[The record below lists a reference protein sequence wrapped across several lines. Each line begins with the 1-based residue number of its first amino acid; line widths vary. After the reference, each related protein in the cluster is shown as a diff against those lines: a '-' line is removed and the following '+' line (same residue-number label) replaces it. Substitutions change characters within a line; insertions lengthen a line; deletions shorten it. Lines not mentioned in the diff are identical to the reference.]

1 MSGERKFFT
10 YGEGNQEEQLFLVKD
25 KGKDKRESIEINYE
39 QENVL
44 KKDDLKQ
51 GEEAKKDIINLINR
65 FIKEENKFYNF
76 INNKKELN
84 KENQIETCP
93 YFNQETEIN
102 NGVNNYIEWWK
113 NNKEKIKRSFYSTNN
128 NKEDSKI
135 QNFLNYISSTD
146 FSQYF
151 LISKDDVFDKDIAN
165 SILKII
171 KDSIKIQK
179 QSSNGGRTQFDVIKA
194 IFSVSKATS
203 SQSELSKYLKKNQNK
218 IKLINGNSGVLEKQ
232 IFDKISE
239 RYDDKIA
246 EEISKTIIDS
256 LKEKEN
262 KIIKYELESI
272 QSAQRNLIF
281 LKNEDEF
288 LSFIKSSLANE
299 SKQKEIFI
307 ANELLENEIK
317 SIINQKKEELFN
329 KKVENLTDKELKEI
343 GGQIGK
349 HYMDLILKKFNNYI
363 DDNNKF
369 GEKEINELKKHFGE
383 YSSKEISNLSKIK
396 GEVVKDMIK
405 RFIDKIALRKA
416 TAQGYFGE
424 GIMIAV
430 SKTFGNIDE
439 IKHMG
444 SKSREDKKGQQ
455 AHIDAAIGNTGFQI
469 KQYNATPLNALFYS
483 EEHQGSFDIFGK
495 QIEDYIKSSKLRT
508 ADVSTISY
516 LRQACLKKEDVE
528 KNRVANVLMPYL
540 SNLLRITDGASS
552 YIGVFYI
559 YNQRLIP
566 ISLYFVIILK
576 EYEKKEK
583 EFSFTSFFNFK
594 DFFGRDGHSN
604 INETADKNLI
614 SKIINEKNVNENQMS
629 NLLTKRIYT
638 SGARFFMRDAQNKII
653 NYI

>member
-1 MSGERKFFT
+1 MSGERKFFM

-25 KGKDKRESIEINYE
+25 KGKDKRESIKINYE
-39 QENVL
+39 QGNVL
-44 KKDDLKQ
+44 KKSDLKK
-51 GEEAKKDIINLINR
+51 GEEAKKDVINLINR
-65 FIKEENKFYNF
+65 FIKEENKFYDF
-76 INNKKELN
+76 INKKELN
-84 KENQIETCP
+84 KENQIEICP
-93 YFNQETEIN
+93 YFNQEIKIN
-102 NGVNNYIEWWK
+102 DGVNNYIEWWK

-128 NKEDSKI
+128 EEDSKI
-135 QNFLNYISSTD
+135 QNFLNYISSTA

-151 LISKDDVFDKDIAN
+151 LTSKDDVFDKDIAN
-165 SILKII
+165 SVLKII

-179 QSSNGGRTQFDVIKA
+179 QSSNGGKTQFDVIKA

-203 SQSELSKYLKKNQNK
+203 SQSELSKYLKEQNK
-218 IKLINGNSGVLEKQ
+218 IKLINGNSQALEKQ
-232 IFDKISE
+232 IFDKILE
-239 RYDDKIA
+239 RYSDKIA
-246 EEISKTIIDS
+246 KEISETIIESLKKEESKTI
-256 LKEKEN
+256 E
-262 KIIKYELESI
+262 YELKSI

-281 LKNEDEF
+281 LKNENEF

-299 SKQKEIFI
+299 SKPKEIFI
-307 ANELLENEIK
+307 ANLLEEKIK
-317 SIINQKKEELFN
+317 SINQKNELFN
-329 KKVENLTDKELKEI
+329 KKVENLTDEELKKI
-343 GGQIGK
+343 GRQIGEY
-349 HYMDLILKKFNNYI
+349 YMELILNNFNNYT
-363 DDNNKF
+363 DGNNKF
-369 GEKEINELKKHFGE
+369 KNEEIDKLKKHFGE

-455 AHIDAAIGNTGFQI
+455 AHIDAAIGNIGFQI
-469 KQYNATPLNALFYS
+469 KQYNAAPLNALFYS

-495 QIEDYIKSSKLRT
+495 QIEDYIKSYELRT
-508 ADVSTISY
+508 ANVSTISY
-516 LRQACLKKEDVE
+516 LRQACLKKEEIE

-540 SNLLRITDGASS
+540 SNLLRITDGASR

-576 EYEKKEK
+576 EYEER

-594 DFFGRDGHSN
+594 DFFGREGHSN

-614 SKIINEKNVNENQMS
+614 NKIINEGKINENQMS

-638 SGARFFMRDAQNKII
+638 SGVRFFMRDAQNKII
-653 NYI
+653 NYIQ